1 MDAILNVKTGK
12 RRYAVPVGEIIMME
26 KDKRRII
33 VHTAGEE
40 IVFYGKFD
48 DVMPL
53 LDERFV
59 CPHRSYIINMDHISR
74 LGETEIVLDSDNR
87 VNLGRMCFARMLK
100 SYDEYVMNSGNEY
113 VSKRLANQKRV

>member
-1 MDAILNVKTGK
+1 MEAILNVKSGK

-26 KDKRRII
+26 KDKRKII
-33 VHTAGEE
+33 VHTVEGE

-74 LGETEIVLDSDNR
+74 LGETEIVMDADNR
-87 VNLGRMCFARMLK
+87 VCLGRTCFARLLK
-100 SYDEYVMNSGNEY
+100 IYDEYVMNSENEY